1 MAWLSQA
8 SGDAVPQSL
17 EGLAQPHID
26 SFDYFLGEGLDRVIE
41 NMDGVEVR
49 RHSSRLPIL
58 VFKII
63 NPIANLY

>member
-49 RHSSRLPIL
+49 TECISAWKFH
-58 VFKII
+58 FC
-63 NPIANLY
+63 N

>member
-26 SFDYFLGEGLDRVIE
+26 SFDYFLGEGLERVIE

-49 RHSSRLPIL
+49 TSLQFHSLKR
-58 VFKII
+58 F
-63 NPIANLY
+63 N

>member
-8 SGDAVPQSL
+8 SGDQVPQSL

-41 NMDGVEVR
+41 NMDGIEVR
-49 RHSSRLPIL
+49 TGRVLIL
-58 VFKII
+58 NF
-63 NPIANLY
+63 LFLH